1 MPFQVDMNFQHVQI
15 VIAQDYK
22 PGKFNW
28 LKHCDGWRCRPCNTL
43 RNTGVKYNILE
54 WKS

>member
-22 PGKFNW
+22 PGIEIQRVEA
-28 LKHCDGWRCRPCNTL
+28 L
-43 RNTGVKYNILE
+43 
-54 WKS
+54 